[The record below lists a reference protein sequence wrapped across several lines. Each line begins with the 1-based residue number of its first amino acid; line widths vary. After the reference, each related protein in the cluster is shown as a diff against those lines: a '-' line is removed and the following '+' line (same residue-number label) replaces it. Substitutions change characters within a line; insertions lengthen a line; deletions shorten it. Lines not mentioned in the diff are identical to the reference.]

1 MTLWQEISEFHY
13 HQCCHYIT
21 FVDFHDDHAG
31 KSSSEGVSGD
41 PFLLAC
47 RFFDRECAGHL
58 DADDLEEIVFMVSDS
73 ISREP
78 PHSLLLACADHTV
91 VISTAPAT
99 G

>member
-1 MTLWQEISEFHY
+1 MSLNFSTMHEISEFHY
-13 HQCCHYIT
+13 HHCSDCCHHIV
-21 FVDFHDDHAG
+21 FVDCHDDHAG
-31 KSSSEGVSGD
+31 KSSSEGGSGD

-78 PHSLLLACADHTV
+78 HTV
-91 VISTAPAT
+91 YCLLVLTT
-99 G
+99 L

>member
-1 MTLWQEISEFHY
+1 MSLNFSTMYEMSEFHY
-13 HQCCHYIT
+13 HRCCHYII
-21 FVDFHDDHAG
+21 FVDFCDDHAG

-73 ISREP
+73 MSREP
-78 PHSLLLACADHTV
+78 HTV
-91 VISTAPAT
+91 YCLLVLTT
-99 G
+99 L